1 MKNFLAIYIGQS
13 AAMAQWNLMPDNEK
27 KDRQVAGVR
36 AWHEWVD
43 RNKES
48 IIEIGA
54 PLGKTKSVSPR
65 GISDIRNNMTAFT
78 VVQAASHED
87 AAKLFENH
95 PHFML
100 FPGESIEIMEC
111 LPIPIK

>member
-1 MKNFLAIYIGQS
+1 
-13 AAMAQWNLMPDNEK
+13 LMPDSEK
-27 KDRQVAGVR
+27 KERQVAGVR

-54 PLGKTKSVSPR
+54 PLGKTKNVSPR

>member
-1 MKNFLAIYIGQS
+1 MKNFLAIYMGTP
-13 AAMAQWNLMPDNEK
+13 AAMAEWNLMPESEK

-48 IIEIGA
+48 IVETGA
-54 PLGKTKSVSPR
+54 PLGRTKSVSSR

-78 VVQAASHED
+78 VVRAASHED
-87 AAKLFENH
+87 AAKLFEKH
-95 PHFML
+95 PHFMV

-111 LPIPIK
+111 LPVPTK